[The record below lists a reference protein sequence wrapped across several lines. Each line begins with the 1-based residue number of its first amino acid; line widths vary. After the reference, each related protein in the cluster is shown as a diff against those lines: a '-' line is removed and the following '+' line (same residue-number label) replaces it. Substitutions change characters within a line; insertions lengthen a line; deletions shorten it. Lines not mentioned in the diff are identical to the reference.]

1 LALGCHNGLVLV
13 VTTTPLESL
22 RLERP
27 KFTLAVEDVQWDPK
41 SDNYLLAAYKDGS
54 MLLFDVGSGKELQVF
69 ERQGAGIKSIV
80 WNSQVLGEV
89 ITCNDKVAALKV
101 WNVSK
106 VAPTDTYKI
115 GVSGMKQIVYLEDQ
129 QCLVC
134 AFSNGSVGLY
144 SLTKKRLDFCTEP
157 GHAETIFD
165 VQFKPGDKD
174 IMATASYDGT
184 IKIWDVKTMK
194 NLETLRSDALVAGQY
209 KGVMH
214 VSTVLYGIAWCP
226 GQEPY
231 IAACTAK
238 GEVLLY
244 DYLKN
249 KLLDRVA
256 VSGPTSVFRI
266 SWSTKGPDLIAVG
279 TSDNFLV
286 TLSVENRKLSPHK
299 KLKHPKT
306 VYGAVFSPLQDGLIA
321 TACHDGAIRIFNL
334 GGDDAPIMV
343 LQGHSSRSFNV
354 AWHPILK
361 DVLATSSDDSTI
373 CVWNYR
379 LSTSPTVVLRGHTS
393 NTRAVVWNSE
403 IPWLLLSG
411 AWDSTIRLWDVRS
424 GNCLYVATEHHADIY
439 GLATHFRRPFMYVS
453 CSRDTSLR
461 LWSVEDFVTKLLI
474 RALLD
479 QSLANVVGPPRE
491 RMDEMGPLALY
502 GEGSMLAA
510 KDLQGP
516 SLVDAYRSIVTFF
529 SFQPGETD
537 FFDILNSALNGKP
550 CPPNNQVLPVG
561 ELAEAYRSRAQE
573 LESASGMAFLGSA
586 LAKKEDRLQE
596 AAKINMKLGNVQNYC
611 ELMIKVGKWER
622 ALAFSAGV
630 SMEYWQNVAQ
640 RYAQFLSQNEKQDA
654 TLVYLAAGKVEKAI
668 EFSLKRGDNSDALLI
683 AASSPS
689 LPKSSASDTVPPAL
703 EVKTGTQDY
712 GQLVDITAHLA
723 EEHFDRCEPVLA
735 ACCHLSLKE
744 MQSAMNKLVRGH
756 ELIYALVLG
765 KLTGVQHR
773 DVLEMMIRRVEKMGD
788 VELALLIAGQD
799 QTLKELLLAR
809 SPSGPSSYAARGM
822 RSPDEYNREGEERL
836 NEGKLQRA
844 VHCFVV
850 AQNPARAADV
860 VLAEARRLAQSPKSE
875 TILALMEA
883 FKIIGYCPT
892 FKSLAIPIQSEVLAF
907 SALLG
912 ALQASWKGY
921 SVAPILLSTYLN
933 IMRHQRINPICSEAS
948 VQILSSILTSLS
960 RETMLETLTEQ
971 LTALNLQGSDQQV
984 AELLKQHLSRI
995 SNSAKANIASAV
1007 RKNEMKLVGSN
1018 LPASNFHVQAQDS
1031 VFSRRQIKGLAFPL
1045 MANKAYSVSLEEAL
1059 MWAKVNPFSPMND
1072 GTVIN
1077 PF

>member
-1 LALGCHNGLVLV
+1 MLV
-13 VTTTPLESL
+13 VTTSPLETI
-22 RLERP
+22 RLDRP

-54 MLLFDVGSGKELQVF
+54 MLLFDVASGKELQVF

-101 WNVSK
+101 WSVSK

-129 QCLVC
+129 QSLVC

-157 GHAETIFD
+157 GHAETVFD
-165 VQFKPGDKD
+165 VQFKPGDKN

-214 VSTVLYGIAWCP
+214 TTTVLYGIAWCP

-238 GEVLLY
+238 GEVLVY
-244 DYLKN
+244 DYQKN

-266 SWSTKGPDLIAVG
+266 SWSVKGPDLIAVG

-286 TLSVENRKLSPHK
+286 TLSFENRKCVPHK
-299 KLKHPKT
+299 KIKHPKT
-306 VYGAVFSPLQDGLIA
+306 VYGTVFNPLQDGIIA
-321 TACHDGAIRIFNL
+321 TACHDSNVRVFNL
-334 GGDDAPIMV
+334 NGDDNPVAV
-343 LQGHSSRSFNV
+343 LHGHAGRVFNI
-354 AWHPILK
+354 AWHPILR
-361 DVLATSSDDSTI
+361 DVLATSSDDCTI

-379 LSTSPTVVLRGHTS
+379 MSTSPTIVLRGHTG
-393 NTRAVVWNSE
+393 NTRAVVWNTE

-424 GNCLYVATEHHADIY
+424 AQCLYVSTEHHADIY
-439 GLATHFRRPFMYVS
+439 GLATHARRPFMYVS

-461 LWSVEDFVTKLLI
+461 LWSVEDFIFKLHI

-479 QSLANVVGPPRE
+479 KSLGNITGPPRD
-491 RMDEMGPLALY
+491 RMEEMSTLALY
-502 GEGSMLAA
+502 GEGSAYTMRE
-510 KDLQGP
+510 LQGA
-516 SLVDAYRSIVTFF
+516 SVVDAYRHIVTFF
-529 SFQPGETD
+529 SFQPGEND
-537 FFDILNSALNGKP
+537 FFDILNSILNSKP
-550 CPPNNQVLPVG
+550 CPPNNQVLPVA
-561 ELAEAYRSRAQE
+561 ELAEAFRSRAQE

-596 AAKINMKLGNVQNYC
+596 AAKIHMKLGNVQNYC

-654 TLVYLAAGKVEKAI
+654 TLVYLAAGRVEKAI
-668 EFSLKRGDNSDALLI
+668 EFSLKRGDNADALLV
-683 AASSPS
+683 AASISPQ
-689 LPKSSASDTVPPAL
+689 KKVSA
-703 EVKTGTQDY
+703 GTAPQVELGAGGQDH
-712 GQLVDITAHLA
+712 GQLVDITSHLA
-723 EEHFDRCEPVLA
+723 DEHFDRCEPILA

-744 MQSAMNKLVRGH
+744 TKSAMNKLLRGH
-756 ELIYALVLG
+756 ELVYALVLG
-765 KLTGVQHR
+765 QLTNLPHR
-773 DVLEMMIRRVEKMGD
+773 DVIDMLIRRMERMGD
-788 VELALLIAGQD
+788 MEAAERLAGQD
-799 QTLKELLLAR
+799 QDLMELLV
-809 SPSGPSSYAARGM
+809 ARGRGSRGL
-822 RSPDEYNREGEERL
+822 RSGDDYNREGEISL
-836 NEGKLQRA
+836 NEGKIKRA

-860 VLAEARRLAQSPKSE
+860 ILAESRRLSQNLRVE
-875 TILALMEA
+875 TILDLMESV
-883 FKIIGYCPT
+883 KILAYCPT
-892 FKSLAIPIQSEVLAF
+892 FKSLSIPIQSEILAV

-921 SVAPILLSTYLN
+921 SVAPILLSTYLT
-933 IMRHQRINPICSEAS
+933 IVRHQRLNPFCSEAAI
-948 VQILSSILTSLS
+948 QILSTVLTALS
-960 RETMLETLTEQ
+960 REASIESLTDQ
-971 LTALNLQGSDQQV
+971 LTALNLQGADLSIV
-984 AELLKQHLSRI
+984 ELLKQHVSRV
-995 SNSAKANIASAV
+995 SATAKANLTTVV

-1031 VFSRRQIKGLAFPL
+1031 VFSRKQIKGLAFPL
-1045 MANKAYSVSLEEAL
+1045 LPNKSYSIALEEAL

-1072 GTVIN
+1072 GTALN

>member
-1 LALGCHNGLVLV
+1 M

-54 MLLFDVGSGKELQVF
+54 MLLFDVASGKELQVF

-80 WNSQVLGEV
+80 WNNQVLGEV

-106 VAPTDTYKI
+106 IAPTDTYKI

-129 QCLVC
+129 QSLVC

-165 VQFKPGDKD
+165 VQFKPGDKN

-249 KLLDRVA
+249 KLLDRVG

-266 SWSTKGPDLIAVG
+266 SWSIKGPDLIAVG
-279 TSDNFLV
+279 TSDSYLV
-286 TLSVENRKLSPHK
+286 TLSVENRKLVPHK
-299 KLKHPKT
+299 KIKHPKT

-321 TACHDGAIRIFNL
+321 TACHDGSVRIFNL
-334 GGDDAPIMV
+334 NGDDTPIMI
-343 LQGHSSRSFNV
+343 LQGHSGRSFNI

-361 DVLATSSDDSTI
+361 DVLASSSDDSTI

-403 IPWLLLSG
+403 VPWLLLSG
-411 AWDSTIRLWDVRS
+411 AWDSTIRMWDVRS
-424 GNCLYVATEHHADIY
+424 GNCLYTATEHHADIY
-439 GLATHFRRPFMYVS
+439 GLATHPRRPFMYVS

-461 LWSVEDFVTKLLI
+461 LWSVEDFVSKLLI
-474 RALLD
+474 KALLD
-479 QSLANVVGPPRE
+479 QSLANIVGPPRE
-491 RMDEMGPLALY
+491 RMDEMSALALY
-502 GEGSMLAA
+502 GEGSMLVMR
-510 KDLQGP
+510 DLPGVSQ
-516 SLVDAYRSIVTFF
+516 VDTYRNIVTFF

-537 FFDILNSALNGKP
+537 FFDILNSTLNNKP

-561 ELAEAYRSRAQE
+561 ELAEAFRSRAQE

-611 ELMIKVGKWER
+611 ELMVKVGKWER
-622 ALAFSAGV
+622 ALAFAAGV

-654 TLVYLAAGKVEKAI
+654 TLVYLAAGKVDKAI
-668 EFSLKRGDNSDALLI
+668 EFSLKRGDNADALLI
-683 AASSPS
+683 AASSTAQS
-689 LPKSSASDTVPPAL
+689 KSSASDNPPAPST
-703 EVKTGTQDY
+703 EVKAGSQDH
-712 GQLVDITAHLA
+712 GQLVDITNHLA

-735 ACCHLSLKE
+735 ACCHLSLRE
-744 MQSAMNKLVRGH
+744 VQSAMNKLVRGH

-788 VELALLIAGQD
+788 VELALQLAGQD
-799 QTLKELLLAR
+799 QVLKELLVAR
-809 SPSGPSSYAARGM
+809 SPPGINSYSARGL
-822 RSPDEYNREGEERL
+822 RTPDEYNREGEERL
-836 NEGKLQRA
+836 SEGKLQRA
-844 VHCFVV
+844 VQCFVI

-860 VLAEARRLAQSPKSE
+860 LIAEARKLAQTPKPE
-875 TILALMEA
+875 TILALMES
-883 FKIIGYCPT
+883 FKTIGYCPT
-892 FKSLAIPIQSEVLAF
+892 FKSLAIPIQSEVLSF

-921 SVAPILLSTYLN
+921 SIAPILLSTYLN
-933 IMRHQRINPICSEAS
+933 IIRHQRLNPICSEAS
-948 VQILSSILTSLS
+948 IQILSALLTSLS
-960 RETMLETLTEQ
+960 RETMVESLTEQ
-971 LTALNLQGSDQQV
+971 LATLNLQGSDQQV
-984 AELLKQHLSRI
+984 GELLKQHLSRI
-995 SNSAKANIASAV
+995 SSTAKTNLNSVV
-1007 RKNEMKLVGSN
+1007 RKNEMRLVGSN

-1031 VFSRRQIKGLAFPL
+1031 VFSRRQIKGQAFPL